1 MATIAV
7 IDYHKG
13 NLSSVARGLVRAG
26 AHAIVT
32 DDPDEIRAAD
42 GAVIP
47 GVGAFFDAIAF
58 MHETGQDAAVLDAIA
73 AGKPFLGICL
83 GTQLLFERGCE
94 GVPGDVCAPDA
105 SAYGDGLAP
114 GTVFR
119 APDGSRW
126 VRGLGVLAGSCTALP
141 SRRLKVPHVGWDQL
155 HVTEAGRAC
164 PLLDGVA
171 EGANVYYTHS
181 FAVVDD
187 ADGADIAARTNYGRS
202 FAGVV
207 AHGSVFG
214 CQFHPEKSSA
224 HGHDILCNF
233 VRIVDAAAA
242 RPVAGAAC

>member
-114 GTVFR
+114 GRCFARPTAAAGCVGSACLP
-119 APDGSRW
+119 APAPPCPPGASRCRTWDGT
-126 VRGLGVLAGSCTALP
+126 SCT
-141 SRRLKVPHVGWDQL
+141 
-155 HVTEAGRAC
+155 
-164 PLLDGVA
+164 
-171 EGANVYYTHS
+171 
-181 FAVVDD
+181 
-187 ADGADIAARTNYGRS
+187 
-202 FAGVV
+202 
-207 AHGSVFG
+207 
-214 CQFHPEKSSA
+214 
-224 HGHDILCNF
+224 
-233 VRIVDAAAA
+233 
-242 RPVAGAAC
+242 

>member
-1 MATIAV
+1 M
-7 IDYHKG
+7 
-13 NLSSVARGLVRAG
+13 
-26 AHAIVT
+26 
-32 DDPDEIRAAD
+32 
-42 GAVIP
+42 
-47 GVGAFFDAIAF
+47 
-58 MHETGQDAAVLDAIA
+58 
-73 AGKPFLGICL
+73 
-83 GTQLLFERGCE
+83 
-94 GVPGDVCAPDA
+94 
-105 SAYGDGLAP
+105 
-114 GTVFR
+114 
-119 APDGSRW
+119 
-126 VRGLGVLAGSCTALP
+126 
-141 SRRLKVPHVGWDQL
+141 GWDQL

-181 FAVVDD
+181 FAVDDD
-187 ADGADIAARTNYGRS
+187 ADGADIAARTHYGRS